1 MAMTPI
7 RRVITG
13 NDERGRSKV
22 VWDGPAPGT
31 HEAQL
36 PGVSGAG
43 VKGRGHTDFWVWRET
58 PPPLDGK
65 EDAGTWDDEFPGPVG
80 GGHLRVVHWLAKT
93 AEAPPNEPY
102 KAPEAHG
109 RTWDRGGGN
118 HYNRSYMHK
127 TKSVDYGIMISG
139 ERVMEL
145 DDCKLTLKPGDIVI
159 DVGAWHL
166 WDSSKMGCMMAF
178 DMFDAEFVD
187 GPAGTAQGNDKPM
200 RPPENRKLPP
210 GVKPQRRIVAIDREA
225 GKSSLVLDAPS
236 PDVRTDPARPGF
248 ALQRMWVVDSFP
260 AKIVYETLHLPNV
273 LQPPRKGS
281 VLNVF
286 TFPPDAEWKGK
297 VGAAEVAAYFKSV
310 GAPGAST
317 HSPQAPHPYMQKSST
332 LDFCI
337 VLEGEIVLVLDTQEV
352 TVKQG
357 EFVINRGTNHAW
369 SNRSNKP
376 AVVSIASHDA
386 LRAARQ

>member
-1 MAMTPI
+1 MALTPI
-7 RRVITG
+7 RRVVTG

-22 VWDGPAPGT
+22 VWDGPAPGA
-31 HEAQL
+31 HEANL
-36 PGVSGAG
+36 PGTQGANI
-43 VKGRGHTDFWVWRET
+43 KGRGHTDFWVWRET
-58 PPPLDGK
+58 PAQLDGT
-65 EDAGTWDDEFPGPVG
+65 EDAGLWNDEFPCPVG
-80 GGHLRVVHWLAKT
+80 GGHQRVVHWLAKT
-93 AEAPPNEPY
+93 AESPPNQPY

-127 TKSVDYGIMISG
+127 TKSLDYGIVLAG

-166 WDSSKMGCMMAF
+166 WDSSTMGCLMAF

-187 GPAGTAQGNDKPM
+187 GPAGTVQGNDKPM
-200 RPPENRKLPP
+200 RPPANLKLPA
-210 GVKPQRRIVAIDREA
+210 GVKPQRRVVAADREA
-225 GKSSLVLDAPS
+225 GKSSLILDAPS

-248 ALQRMWVVDSFP
+248 ALQRMWVVDSAP
-260 AKIVYETLHLPNV
+260 AKLVHETLHLPNV
-273 LQPPRKGS
+273 LVPPKGGS

-286 TFPPDAEWKGK
+286 TFPPDAAWNGK
-297 VGAAEVAAYFKSV
+297 AGERDVKAYFASV

-317 HSPQAPHPYMQKSST
+317 GPAGAPHPYMQKTRT
-332 LDFCI
+332 LDICI

-357 EFVINRGTNHAW
+357 EFVVNRGGNHAW
-369 SNRSNKP
+369 SNRSKLP

-386 LRAARQ
+386 R